1 MKIEEFIKA
10 MNMLTK
16 VFKKDMDKE
25 TLKIWY
31 GFFNDIDIK
40 DFKESIQEWI
50 KTKTTFPTI
59 ADLRDTIA
67 NKKNN
72 NRASAEEEWNHII
85 ELVRKYGYVNEEKA
99 LNELDDFTKR
109 ILKKVDGF
117 ISVCMSSQEDN
128 TFRKKDFIK
137 LYNEGVNQEKESIK
151 LGIKIGYT
159 PIPELVEL
167 FKGIE

>member
-10 MNMLTK
+10 MNVLTK
-16 VFKKDMDKE
+16 IYKENMDKE
-25 TLKIWY
+25 TLKLWY

-40 DFKESIQEWI
+40 EFKDAVQEWI

-59 ADLRDTIA
+59 AALREIIA
-67 NKKNN
+67 NKKTN

-117 ISVCMSSQEDN
+117 ISVCMSSPEDN
-128 TFRKKDFIK
+128 TFRKKDFVR
-137 LYNEGVNQEKESIK
+137 LYNAGVNQEKESIK

-159 PIPELVEL
+159 PIPELVDL
-167 FKGIE
+167 FRGIE